1 MATLLDPTRQTSSQ
15 PGYFSAPLPANS
27 AAAEFYRE
35 NGFLVVEDAFSPAEV
50 AALNADA
57 AAICRG
63 DRGPVGGV
71 EIAAANAAETDD
83 EVLSR
88 FLCIHFPHK
97 ISPLM
102 REAMCHAGIVDVLTR
117 IIAPDV
123 KCMQS
128 MLFIKSAGKPGQAWH
143 QDEDFIP
150 TRDNSL
156 CGAWI
161 ALDDATVEN
170 GCLWVIPGSH
180 RPAVLWPQHDH
191 DDRRFDC
198 TQESREFPWK
208 DDQAVSVEVRAGS
221 VVFFNGYLLHRS
233 LPNVKKTGYRRSL
246 VNHYMSAYSL
256 LPWSSTSDGPRV
268 AIADKRDIVMVAGKD
283 PYAYKGTVDTAKA
296 FVRPTG
302 EGGCL
307 PGVQKKPDAKATD
320 GEMGD
325 GMSGGMS
332 GGGMSGGGMSGG
344 MSGGNA

>member
-1 MATLLDPTRQTSSQ
+1 MATVLNTAPKTFPSPR

-35 NGFLVVEDAFSPAEV
+35 NGFLVVEDALSPGEV

-63 DRGPVGGV
+63 EHGAIGG
-71 EIAAANAAETDD
+71 AAAGAATAGETDD
-83 EVLSR
+83 EVLAR

-97 ISPLM
+97 ISVLM
-102 REAMCHAGIVDVLTR
+102 RETVGHAGIVDVLTR

-170 GCLWVIPGSH
+170 GCLWVLPGSH
-180 RPAVLWPQHDH
+180 RPAVLWPQRGH

-198 TQESREFPWK
+198 TQESCEFPWK
-208 DDQAVSVEVRAGS
+208 DEQAVSVEVRAGS

-233 LPNVKKTGYRRSL
+233 LPNVKKSGYRRAL
-246 VNHYMSAYSL
+246 VSHYMSAYSL
-256 LPWSSTSDGPRV
+256 LPWTSTSGGAPV
-268 AIADKRDIVMVAGKD
+268 AVADQRDIIMVAGKD

-296 FVRPTG
+296 SVRPTG

-307 PGVQKKPDAKATD
+307 PGAKESAAKSAD
-320 GEMGD
+320 
-325 GMSGGMS
+325 GGM
-332 GGGMSGGGMSGG
+332 GGGMSGGGMGG
-344 MSGGNA
+344 GK